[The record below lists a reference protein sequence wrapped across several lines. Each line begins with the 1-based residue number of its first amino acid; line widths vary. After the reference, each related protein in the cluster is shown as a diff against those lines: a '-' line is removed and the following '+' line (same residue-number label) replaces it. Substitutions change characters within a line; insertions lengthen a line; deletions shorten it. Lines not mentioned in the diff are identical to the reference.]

1 MLARLTEQ
9 EAYDRELSRT
19 GDCMDCGAHRG
30 TPHTIMCARIGMV
43 GDTDAWGRPIV
54 TATDGHSAWSCNDRT
69 CTIHPANLYGPDKDA
84 DTLFVVYKDGLP
96 MDIRVNSI
104 GQAIDALLDHASVR
118 HLNVRPDRIDV
129 TVNGGPFTS
138 YTVDLIDEDR
148 TIRFDVE

>member
-19 GDCMDCGAHRG
+19 SACMDCGATRS
-30 TPHTIMCARIGMV
+30 TPHTIMCARTGVV
-43 GDTDAWGRPIV
+43 G
-54 TATDGHSAWSCNDRT
+54 HE
-69 CTIHPANLYGPDKDA
+69 DA
-84 DTLFVVYKDGLP
+84 DTLFAVYKDGLP
-96 MDIRVNSI
+96 MGIRVNTL

-129 TVNGGPFTS
+129 TVHGGPFTS

-148 TIRFDVE
+148 AIRFDVG